1 MSNILRR
8 SSRKRSAP
16 RTLDSTAP
24 SQPSAAHRL
33 PVTTQAIHHGQISSA
48 PIVRTT
54 SMPSTI
60 TQAVPQS
67 TNATLLVTATSAR
80 HGCLPVYNASLQGP
94 SDSQLTAYKM
104 PVYKYNQPALV
115 AIL

>member
-24 SQPSAAHRL
+24 SQPSAARQL
-33 PVTTQAIHHGQISSA
+33 PVTTQAIHHGQISTA

-60 TQAVPQS
+60 TQAVPKKYQRYFTCNCHKCQS
-67 TNATLLVTATSAR
+67 WVFTS
-80 HGCLPVYNASLQGP
+80 L
-94 SDSQLTAYKM
+94 
-104 PVYKYNQPALV
+104 
-115 AIL
+115 